1 MPEQRRKQMNSALKL
16 TIAFVCIYA
25 LITQQVVANSWIRRL
40 DEWIYERDILLVTPG
55 KTPTI
60 VILMDDLGLRGITSA
75 ILLITAILI
84 SRRFKSWRPINLSL
98 LALLLLNL
106 AVGASKLLLG
116 RTKPSTG
123 FDLFFTDS
131 GLSYPSGHAANA
143 VLSWGMIAYLIFRY
157 SHKEPFEGLRLTWF
171 VSIISSLVCL
181 ASLYRN
187 THWFSDLLGGLF
199 IGSAL
204 LVAVIAID
212 RSITSARQPSYGAG
226 RLIT

>member
-1 MPEQRRKQMNSALKL
+1 MPEQRRKQKNSAVKL
-16 TIAFVCIYA
+16 TILFIGIYA

-106 AVGASKLLLG
+106 AVGASKLLFG

-212 RSITSARQPSYGAG
+212 RSITSDRQPS
-226 RLIT
+226 

>member
-84 SRRFKSWRPINLSL
+84 SRRFKSWRPVNLSL

-106 AVGASKLLLG
+106 AVGASKLLFG

-212 RSITSARQPSYGAG
+212 RSITSDRQPS
-226 RLIT
+226 

>member
-1 MPEQRRKQMNSALKL
+1 MNSALKL

-106 AVGASKLLLG
+106 AVGASKLLFG

-212 RSITSARQPSYGAG
+212 RSITSDRQPS
-226 RLIT
+226 

>member
-1 MPEQRRKQMNSALKL
+1 MPEKRRKQMNSARKL
-16 TIAFVCIYA
+16 SISFMSVYA

-84 SRRFKSWRPINLSL
+84 SRRFKSWRPVNLSL
-98 LALLLLNL
+98 LALFLLNL
-106 AVGASKLLLG
+106 AVGASKLLFG

-171 VSIISSLVCL
+171 VSIISTLVCL

-212 RSITSARQPSYGAG
+212 RSITSDRQPS
-226 RLIT
+226 

>member
-1 MPEQRRKQMNSALKL
+1 MPEQRRKQKNSAVKL
-16 TIAFVCIYA
+16 TILFIGIYA

-60 VILMDDLGLRGITSA
+60 IILMDDLGLRGITSA

-106 AVGASKLLLG
+106 VVGASKLLFG

-204 LVAVIAID
+204 LLAVIAID
-212 RSITSARQPSYGAG
+212 RSITSDRQPS
-226 RLIT
+226 

>member
-1 MPEQRRKQMNSALKL
+1 MNSALKL
-16 TIAFVCIYA
+16 SIAFVSAYA

-106 AVGASKLLLG
+106 AVGASKLLFG

-171 VSIISSLVCL
+171 VSIISTLVCL

-212 RSITSARQPSYGAG
+212 RSITSDRQPS
-226 RLIT
+226 

>member
-1 MPEQRRKQMNSALKL
+1 MPERRRKQKNSAFKL
-16 TIAFVCIYA
+16 TILFIGIYA

-60 VILMDDLGLRGITSA
+60 IILMDDLGLRGITSA

-106 AVGASKLLLG
+106 AVGASKLLFG

-212 RSITSARQPSYGAG
+212 RSITSDRQPS
-226 RLIT
+226 